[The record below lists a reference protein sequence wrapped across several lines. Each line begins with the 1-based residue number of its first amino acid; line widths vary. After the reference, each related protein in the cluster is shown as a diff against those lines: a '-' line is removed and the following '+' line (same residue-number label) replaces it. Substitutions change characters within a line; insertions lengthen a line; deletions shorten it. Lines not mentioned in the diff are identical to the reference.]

1 MEKYTFSKCIIC
13 NFRCFYFA
21 MKTSMSIGKN
31 AKPGIDNSSE
41 MIFMTGI
48 LLLSYMYTIIDL
60 DLPNCQCPKK
70 KGFLNKQF
78 R

>member
-1 MEKYTFSKCIIC
+1 
-13 NFRCFYFA
+13 

-48 LLLSYMYTIIDL
+48 LLLSFMYITIDL
-60 DLPNCQCPKK
+60 ELLSKNNNVLSKK
-70 KGFLNKQF
+70 I
-78 R
+78 